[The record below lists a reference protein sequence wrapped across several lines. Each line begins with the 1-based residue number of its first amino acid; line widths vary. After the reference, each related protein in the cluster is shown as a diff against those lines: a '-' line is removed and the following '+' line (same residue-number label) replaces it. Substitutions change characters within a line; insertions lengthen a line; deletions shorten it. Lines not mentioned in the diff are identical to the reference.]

1 MRALPLGALIATLAG
16 CTCVPHPIPVA
27 DEIAETPFASRPEN
41 EKSAPV
47 KNGPKPSFASIDKKT
62 NPVAT
67 KAKYS
72 TAGKTMPLPSA
83 PHKDNVDPAMEKAKA
98 TVAAMMQDPASS
110 TFAEM
115 KRVVRNLLGDPVEAI
130 CGRVRG
136 KYTAGGDPGELPF
149 VFIVANDEAYIVD
162 GSSTTAATAYRN
174 LCD

>member
-1 MRALPLGALIATLAG
+1 
-16 CTCVPHPIPVA
+16 
-27 DEIAETPFASRPEN
+27 
-41 EKSAPV
+41 
-47 KNGPKPSFASIDKKT
+47 
-62 NPVAT
+62 
-67 KAKYS
+67 
-72 TAGKTMPLPSA
+72 
-83 PHKDNVDPAMEKAKA
+83 MEKAKA

-110 TFAEM
+110 TFGEM

>member
-1 MRALPLGALIATLAG
+1 M
-16 CTCVPHPIPVA
+16 PIV
-27 DEIAETPFASRPEN
+27 DEIAETPVSSPVEN
-41 EKSAPV
+41 EKPAPA
-47 KNGPKPSFASIDKKT
+47 KNRPKPSFARIGQET

-67 KAKYS
+67 TAKYN
-72 TAGKTMPLPSA
+72 TAGKTTPLPSA
-83 PHKDNVDPAMEKAKA
+83 RHTESADPVMEKAKA
-98 TVAAMMQDPASS
+98 TVAAMMQEPASS
-110 TFAEM
+110 TFDEM
-115 KRVVRNLLGDPVEAI
+115 KRVVRTLLGDPVEAI